1 MTDSNPLDGMPSIT
15 EQKPK
20 YNQPAHMSYWDCGR
34 IAVGIVEAMKP
45 FLRDDIAEIATT
57 AMERHAIGVM
67 NMQHQRHRE
76 YQDRRKPEGY
86 MAQRRFTGDQPAP
99 DPTIP
104 PGGPLNDVRVEL
116 NGVKGAVG
124 EVLQLARGSFEQD
137 AMVSTRLD
145 SIELT
150 LKTEFERTHQ
160 QLAFAHGC
168 DAWLKDEEA
177 EEEEVEIPDD

>member
-1 MTDSNPLDGMPSIT
+1 MNPKNLTRFDRMSIAMAIMEDLKPEMLEFLQQFGKDFLD
-15 EQKPK
+15 
-20 YNQPAHMSYWDCGR
+20 HV
-34 IAVGIVEAMKP
+34 AVGYHNTQAQKWRE
-45 FLRDDIAEIATT
+45 
-57 AMERHAIGVM
+57 
-67 NMQHQRHRE
+67 HRE
-76 YQDRRKPEGY
+76 DRQRREHRE
-86 MAQRRFTGDQPAP
+86 QRRFISDQGVP
-99 DPTIP
+99 DPYMP
-104 PGGPLNDVRVEL
+104 PGGALNDVRVEL

-168 DAWLKDEEA
+168 DAWLKDDEA

>member
-1 MTDSNPLDGMPSIT
+1 MNPKNLSRFDRMSIAMAIMEDLKPEMLEFLQHFGKDFLD
-15 EQKPK
+15 
-20 YNQPAHMSYWDCGR
+20 HV
-34 IAVGIVEAMKP
+34 AVGYHNTQAQKWREY
-45 FLRDDIAEIATT
+45 RED
-57 AMERHAIGVM
+57 R
-67 NMQHQRHRE
+67 QRREHRE
-76 YQDRRKPEGY
+76 
-86 MAQRRFTGDQPAP
+86 QRRFISNQAVP
-99 DPTIP
+99 DPYIP
-104 PGGPLNDVRVEL
+104 PGGALNDVRVEL

>member
-1 MTDSNPLDGMPSIT
+1 MTDPINLTRFDRMSIAMAIMEDLKPEILEFLQQFGKDFLD
-15 EQKPK
+15 
-20 YNQPAHMSYWDCGR
+20 HV
-34 IAVGIVEAMKP
+34 AVGYHNTQAQKWRED
-45 FLRDDIAEIATT
+45 R
-57 AMERHAIGVM
+57 
-67 NMQHQRHRE
+67 QRRE
-76 YQDRRKPEGY
+76 HLE
-86 MAQRRFTGDQPAP
+86 QRRFISDQAVP
-99 DPTIP
+99 DPYMP
-104 PGGPLNDVRVEL
+104 PGGALNDVRVEL

-168 DAWLKDEEA
+168 DAWLKDDEA